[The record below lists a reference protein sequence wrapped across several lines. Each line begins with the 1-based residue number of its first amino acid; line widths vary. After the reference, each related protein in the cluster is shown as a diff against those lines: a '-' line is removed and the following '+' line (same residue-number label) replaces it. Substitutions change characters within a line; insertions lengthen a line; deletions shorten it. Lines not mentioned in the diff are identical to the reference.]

1 MFQKR
6 FLMLPAIALIAACAH
21 PSVEMKS
28 EPSPSAAAAPAPPV
42 AKTVPY
48 TVVAPHGNRVDPYYW
63 LRDDTRSKPE
73 VIDYL
78 KAENDYTAA
87 MLAHT
92 QGATDLLFR
101 EIVGRIQQD
110 DSSVPYRKHGWWLY
124 TRFEQGKEYPIHAR
138 RKDAE
143 GAVEEVLLDANLL
156 GAGKGFYQIGA
167 WEPSPDGEQLFYADD
182 SSGRRQFVLRFRN
195 LKTGQPWPET
205 IANAEARAVWA
216 NDSRTLLYIEKNPQT
231 LLGFRVR
238 KHVLGTDPASDPVV
252 YEEKDSSYYLG
263 IGKSRSDR
271 FLWIGL
277 NSTVASEWRYAD
289 ANDPKLEFKT
299 VLPRERDHEYQVQ
312 DRGDEFFILSNWNAR
327 NFRILRAPIAKAGDR
342 ANWVEWVTHRDD
354 ALLSSMTVL
363 RDHVAINERSGGLPK
378 IRVKAIADGKSELL
392 AFDEPA
398 YSAFTGANPEYA
410 TSTLRIVYTSPQT
423 PASTYDIDLASGE
436 RTLLKREAVLGGF
449 DRDHY
454 VTEFRFAPAR
464 DGAQVPVTLLY
475 RKGLRRDGSAALYQ
489 YGYGSYG
496 AAMSPTFDDRVLS
509 LVDRGVVYAITHVR
523 GGEEMGRAWYESGRQ
538 LQKMNTFTDFIDV
551 SDFLVREGYAAKD
564 RVVAQGGSAGG
575 LLMGAIANLAP
586 DRYRAI
592 VADVPFV
599 DVVTTMLDE
608 SIPLTTNE
616 FDEWG
621 NPKQK
626 AFYDYMLSYSPY
638 DNVKAQDY
646 PAMLVTTGLH
656 DSQVQYF
663 EPAKWVAKLRAT
675 KTGNAPLL
683 LKTNMEAGHGGKSGR
698 FRRLQQVA
706 EAWAFFLDQLG
717 IPVEAPAGDGFEG
730 DSTAAPAVE
739 AKTADGFE
747 GGRHAH

>member
-1 MFQKR
+1 
-6 FLMLPAIALIAACAH
+6 MLAPRALIPMLLVLAGCAH
-21 PSVEMKS
+21 QGSDMKS
-28 EPSPSAAAAPAPPV
+28 ETAPVAPAAPTPPI

-48 TVVAPHGNRVDPYYW
+48 TVTSPNGDRVDPYYW

-73 VIDYL
+73 VIAYL
-78 KAENDYTAA
+78 SAENDYTAA
-87 MLAHT
+87 MLAHA
-92 QGATDLLFR
+92 QPAREALFK
-101 EIVGRIQQD
+101 EMVGRIQQD
-110 DSSVPYRKHGWWLY
+110 DSSVPYRKNGWWLY
-124 TRFEQGKEYPIHAR
+124 TRFEQGNEYPIHAR
-138 RKDAE
+138 KRGSLDAP
-143 GAVEEVLLDANLL
+143 EEVLLDANVL
-156 GAGKGFYQIGA
+156 GAGKGFYQIGS
-167 WEPSPDGEQLFYADD
+167 WQPSPDGAQLVYAEDV
-182 SSGRRQFVLRFRN
+182 SGRRQFVLRFKN
-195 LKTGQPWPET
+195 LQTGQLWPES
-205 IANAEARAVWA
+205 IANVEAGTVWA
-216 NDSRTLLYIEKNPQT
+216 NDNRTVLYIEKNPQT

-238 KHVLGTDPASDPVV
+238 KHVLGTDPANDPVV
-252 YEEKDSSYYLG
+252 YEEKDSTYYMG
-263 IGKSRSDR
+263 IGKSRSER

-277 NSTVASEWRYAD
+277 NSTVATEWRYAD
-289 ANDPKLEFKT
+289 ANDPDLVFRT

-312 DRGDEFFILSNWNAR
+312 DHGDEFYILTNWQAR
-327 NFRILRAPIAKAGDR
+327 NFRIMRAPIAQAGDR
-342 ANWVEWVTHRDD
+342 ANWVEWVAHRDD

-378 IRVKAIADGKSELL
+378 IRIKTIADGRSELL

-398 YSAFTGANPEYA
+398 YSAFTGANAEYDTA
-410 TSTLRIVYTSPQT
+410 ALRIVYTSPQT
-423 PASTYDIDLASGE
+423 PASTYDVDLASGE
-436 RTLLKREAVLGGF
+436 RKLLKREIVLGGF
-449 DRDHY
+449 NRDDY

-475 RKGLRRDGSAALYQ
+475 RKGLKRDGSAALYQ

-496 AAMSPTFDDRVLS
+496 AAMSPAFNDKVLS
-509 LVDRGVVYAITHVR
+509 LVDRGVVYAIAHIR

-538 LQKMNTFTDFIDV
+538 LQKKNTFNDFIDV
-551 SDFLVREGYAAKD
+551 TDFLVREGYAAKD

-575 LLMGAIANLAP
+575 LLMGAIANMAP

-599 DVVTTMLDE
+599 DVVTTRLDE
-608 SIPLTTNE
+608 SIPLTTND

-638 DNVKAQDY
+638 DNVAAQDY

-675 KTGNAPLL
+675 RTGTSPLL

-698 FRRLQQVA
+698 FRRLEEVA
-706 EAWAFFLDQLG
+706 LAYAFFLDQLG
-717 IPVEAPAGDGFEG
+717 IAVETGDGDGFEG
-730 DSTAAPAVE
+730 GKESADS
-739 AKTADGFE
+739 ADGFE
-747 GGRHAH
+747 AKDAR

>member
-1 MFQKR
+1 MLLKR
-6 FLMLPAIALIAACAH
+6 LLLPSIVLIAACTH
-21 PSVEMKS
+21 TTRDMTPE
-28 EPSPSAAAAPAPPV
+28 SPASAVNTPQPPV
-42 AKTVPY
+42 AKQVPY
-48 TVVAPHGNRVDPYYW
+48 TVTSPNGDRVDPYYW

-78 KAENDYTAA
+78 TAENNYTTA

-92 QGATDLLFR
+92 QASKDLLFT
-101 EIVGRIQQD
+101 EMVGRIQQD
-110 DSSVPYRKHGWWLY
+110 DSSVPYLKNGWWLY

-138 RKDAE
+138 KRGSLDAP
-143 GAVEEVLLDANLL
+143 EEVLLDANLL
-156 GAGKGFYQIGA
+156 GAGKGFYQIGF
-167 WEPSPDGEQLFYADD
+167 WQPSPDGAQLVYAEDV
-182 SSGRRQFVLRFRN
+182 SGRRQYVLRFKN
-195 LKTGQPWPET
+195 LQTGQLWPES
-205 IANAEARAVWA
+205 IANVEANTVWA
-216 NDSRTLLYIEKNPQT
+216 NDNRTVLYIEKNAQT

-238 KHVLGTDPASDPVV
+238 KHVLGTDPANDPVV
-252 YEEKDSSYYLG
+252 YEEKDSTYYMG

-277 NSTVASEWRYAD
+277 NSTVATEWRYAD
-289 ANDPKLEFKT
+289 ANDPNLVFKT

-312 DRGDEFFILSNWNAR
+312 DHGDEFYILTNWQAR
-327 NFRILRAPIAKAGDR
+327 NFRIMRAPIAKAGDR
-342 ANWVEWVTHRDD
+342 ANWVEWVAHRDD

-378 IRVKAIADGKSELL
+378 IRVKTIADGHSELL

-398 YSAFTGANPEYA
+398 YSAFTGANAEYDTA
-410 TSTLRIVYTSPQT
+410 TLRIVYTSPQT
-423 PASTYDIDLASGE
+423 PASTYDIDLKTGV
-436 RTLLKREAVLGGF
+436 RTLLKRETVLGGF
-449 DRDHY
+449 NRDDY

-475 RKGLRRDGSAALYQ
+475 RKGLKRDGSAALYQ

-496 AAMSPTFDDRVLS
+496 AAMSPAFNDKVLS
-509 LVDRGVVYAITHVR
+509 LVDRGVVYAIAHIR

-538 LQKMNTFTDFIDV
+538 LQKKNTFNDFIDV
-551 SDFLVREGYAAKD
+551 TDFLVREGYAAKN

-575 LLMGAIANLAP
+575 LLMGAVANMAP

-638 DNVKAQDY
+638 DNVAAQDY

-675 KTGNAPLL
+675 KTGTSPLL

-698 FRRLQQVA
+698 FRRLEEVA
-706 EAWAFFLDQLG
+706 LAYAFFLDQLG
-717 IPVEAPAGDGFEG
+717 IAVESAAGDGFEG
-730 DSTAAPAVE
+730 GKDSADS
-739 AKTADGFE
+739 ADGFE
-747 GGRHAH
+747 AKHAH

>member
-1 MFQKR
+1 MLLKR
-6 FLMLPAIALIAACAH
+6 LLLPSIVLIAACTH
-21 PSVEMKS
+21 TTRDMTPE
-28 EPSPSAAAAPAPPV
+28 SPASAVNTPQPPV
-42 AKTVPY
+42 AKQVPY
-48 TVVAPHGNRVDPYYW
+48 TVTSPNGDRVDPYYW

-78 KAENDYTAA
+78 TAENNYTTA

-92 QGATDLLFR
+92 QASKDLLFK
-101 EIVGRIQQD
+101 EMVGRIQQD
-110 DSSVPYRKHGWWLY
+110 DSSVPYLKNGWWLY

-138 RKDAE
+138 KRGSLDAP
-143 GAVEEVLLDANLL
+143 EEVLLDANLL
-156 GAGKGFYQIGA
+156 GAGKGFYQIGF
-167 WEPSPDGEQLFYADD
+167 WQPSPDGAQLVYAEDL
-182 SSGRRQFVLRFRN
+182 SGRRQYVLRFKN
-195 LKTGQPWPET
+195 LQTGQLWPES
-205 IANAEARAVWA
+205 IANVEANTVWA
-216 NDSRTLLYIEKNPQT
+216 NDNRTVLYIEKNPQT

-238 KHVLGTDPASDPVV
+238 KHVLGTDPANDPVV
-252 YEEKDSSYYLG
+252 YEEKDSTYYMG

-277 NSTVASEWRYAD
+277 NSTVATEWRYAD
-289 ANDPKLEFKT
+289 ANDPNLVFKT

-312 DRGDEFFILSNWNAR
+312 DHGDEFYILTNWQAR
-327 NFRILRAPIAKAGDR
+327 NFRIMRAPIAKAGDR
-342 ANWVEWVTHRDD
+342 ANWVEWVAHRDD

-378 IRVKAIADGKSELL
+378 IRVKTIADGHSELL

-398 YSAFTGANPEYA
+398 YSAFTGANAEYDTA
-410 TSTLRIVYTSPQT
+410 TLRIVYTSPQT
-423 PASTYDIDLASGE
+423 PASTYDVDLKTGT
-436 RTLLKREAVLGGF
+436 RTLLKRETVLGGF
-449 DRDHY
+449 DRDNY

-475 RKGLRRDGSAALYQ
+475 RKGLKRDGSAALYQ

-496 AAMSPTFDDRVLS
+496 AAMSPAFNDKVLS
-509 LVDRGVVYAITHVR
+509 LVDRGVVYAIAHIR

-538 LQKMNTFTDFIDV
+538 LQKKNTFNDFIDV
-551 SDFLVREGYAAKD
+551 TDFLVREGYAAKN

-575 LLMGAIANLAP
+575 LLMGAVANMAP

-626 AFYDYMLSYSPY
+626 VFYDYMLSYSPY
-638 DNVKAQDY
+638 DNVAAQDY

-675 KTGNAPLL
+675 KTGTSPLL

-698 FRRLQQVA
+698 FRRLEEVA
-706 EAWAFFLDQLG
+706 LAYAFFLDQLG
-717 IPVEAPAGDGFEG
+717 IAVESAAGDGFEG
-730 DSTAAPAVE
+730 GKDSAD
-739 AKTADGFE
+739 TADGFE
-747 GGRHAH
+747 AKHAR

>member
-1 MFQKR
+1 
-6 FLMLPAIALIAACAH
+6 MLAPRALIPMLLVLAGCAH
-21 PSVEMKS
+21 QGSDMKTQ
-28 EPSPSAAAAPAPPV
+28 PAPSAAVAPVPPV
-42 AKTVPY
+42 AKIVPY
-48 TVVAPHGNRVDPYYW
+48 TVTSPNGDRVDPYYW

-87 MLAHT
+87 MLAH
-92 QGATDLLFR
+92 ARPAKDALFK

-110 DSSVPYRKHGWWLY
+110 DSSVPYLKNGWWLY

-138 RKDAE
+138 KRGTLDAP
-143 GAVEEVLLDANLL
+143 EEVLLDVNAL
-156 GAGKGFYQIGA
+156 GAGKGFYQVGA
-167 WEPSPDGEQLFYADD
+167 WEPSPDGEQLYYAEDT
-182 SSGRRQFVLRFRN
+182 SGRRQYVLRFKN
-195 LKTGQPWPET
+195 LKTGQLWPES
-205 IANAEARAVWA
+205 IANAEARAIWA
-216 NDSRTLLYIEKNPQT
+216 NDNRTVLYIEKNPQT

-238 KHVLGTDPASDPVV
+238 KHVLGTDPANDPVV
-252 YEEKDSSYYLG
+252 YEEKDSTYYMG

-277 NSTVASEWRYAD
+277 NSTVSTEWRYAD
-289 ANDPKLEFKT
+289 ANDPNLAFRT

-312 DRGDEFFILSNWNAR
+312 DHGDDFYILTNWNAR
-327 NFRILRAPIAKAGDR
+327 NFRIMRAPIAKAGDR
-342 ANWVEWVTHRDD
+342 ANWVEWVAHRDD

-378 IRVKAIADGKSELL
+378 IRVKRIADGQSELL

-398 YSAFTGANPEYA
+398 YSAFTGANPEFD

-423 PASTYDIDLASGE
+423 PASTYDIDLATGD
-436 RTLLKREAVLGGF
+436 RKLMKRETVLGGF
-449 DRDHY
+449 DRDDY

-475 RKGLRRDGSAALYQ
+475 RKGLKRDGSAALYQ

-496 AAMSPTFDDRVLS
+496 AAMSPAFNDKVLS
-509 LVDRGVVYAITHVR
+509 LVDRGVVYALAHIR
-523 GGEEMGRAWYESGRQ
+523 GGEEMGRHWYESGRQ
-538 LQKMNTFTDFIDV
+538 LQKKNTFNDFIDV
-551 SDFLVREGYAAKD
+551 TDFLVREGYAAKD

-575 LLMGAIANLAP
+575 LLMGAIVNMAP
-586 DRYRAI
+586 EKYRAI

-638 DNVKAQDY
+638 DNVKAQAY

-675 KTGNAPLL
+675 QTGKAPLL
-683 LKTNMEAGHGGKSGR
+683 LKINMEAGHGGKSGR
-698 FRRLQQVA
+698 FRRLEEVA
-706 EAWAFFLDQLG
+706 EAYAFFLDQLG
-717 IPVEAPAGDGFEG
+717 IPVEAGAGDGFEG
-730 DSTAAPAVE
+730 GAASADGG
-739 AKTADGFE
+739 DGFE
-747 GGRHAH
+747 AKHAR

>member
-1 MFQKR
+1 
-6 FLMLPAIALIAACAH
+6 MLAPRVLIPMLLVLAGCAH
-21 PSVEMKS
+21 QGSEMKRDTA
-28 EPSPSAAAAPAPPV
+28 PAAPTAPQPPV
-42 AKTVPY
+42 AAVIPH
-48 TVVAPHGNRVDPYYW
+48 VVTSPNGDRVDPYYW

-87 MLAHT
+87 MLAHA
-92 QGATDLLFR
+92 QSAKDVLFD
-101 EIVGRIQQD
+101 ELVGRIQQD
-110 DSSVPYRKHGWWLY
+110 DSSVPYLKNGWWLY

-138 RKDAE
+138 KRGSLDAP
-143 GAVEEVLLDANLL
+143 EEVLLDANVL

-167 WEPSPDGEQLFYADD
+167 WQQSPDGAQLAYAEDT
-182 SSGRRQFVLRFRN
+182 SGRRQYVLRFKN
-195 LKTGQPWPET
+195 LQTGELWPES
-205 IANAEARAVWA
+205 IANVEAGTVWA
-216 NDSRTLLYIEKNPQT
+216 NDNRTLLYIEKNPQT

-238 KHVLGTDPASDPVV
+238 KHVLGTDPANDPVV
-252 YEEKDSSYYLG
+252 YEEKDSTYYMG

-277 NSTVASEWRYAD
+277 NSTVATEWRYAD
-289 ANDPKLEFKT
+289 ANDPSLTFKT

-312 DRGDEFFILSNWNAR
+312 DHGDTFYILTNWNAR
-327 NFRILRAPIAKAGDR
+327 NFRIMRAPIAQAGDR
-342 ANWVEWVTHRDD
+342 ASWVEWVAHRDD

-363 RDHVAINERSGGLPK
+363 RDYVAINERSGGLPK
-378 IRVKAIADGKSELL
+378 IRVKSIADGQSELL
-392 AFDEPA
+392 DFDEPA
-398 YSAFTGANPEYA
+398 YSAFTGANPTFD
-410 TSTLRIVYTSPQT
+410 TSTLRIIYTSPQT
-423 PASTYDIDLASGE
+423 PASTYDIDLANGE
-436 RTLLKREAVLGGF
+436 RTLMKRETVLGGF
-449 DRDHY
+449 DRNNY

-475 RKGLRRDGSAALYQ
+475 RKGLKRDGSAALYQ

-496 AAMSPTFDDRVLS
+496 ASASPAFNDRVLS
-509 LVDRGVVYAITHVR
+509 LVDRGVVYALAHIR
-523 GGEEMGRAWYESGRQ
+523 GGEDMGRHWYETGRQ
-538 LQKMNTFTDFIDV
+538 LQKKNTFNDFIDV
-551 SDFLVREGYAAKD
+551 TDFLVREGYAAKD

-575 LLMGAIANLAP
+575 LLMGAIANMAP

-638 DNVKAQDY
+638 DNVSAQDY

-675 KTGNAPLL
+675 QTGKAPLL

-698 FRRLQQVA
+698 FRRLEEVA
-706 EAWAFFLDQLG
+706 LAYAFFLDQLG
-717 IPVEAPAGDGFEG
+717 IAVESAAGDGFEG
-730 DSTAAPAVE
+730 GTQEPADG
-739 AKTADGFE
+739 DGFE
-747 GGRHAH
+747 GRHAR

>member
-1 MFQKR
+1 MLLKR
-6 FLMLPAIALIAACAH
+6 LLLPSIVLIAACTH
-21 PSVEMKS
+21 TTRDMTPE
-28 EPSPSAAAAPAPPV
+28 SPASAVNTPQPPV
-42 AKTVPY
+42 AKQVPY
-48 TVVAPHGNRVDPYYW
+48 TVTSPNGDRVDPYYW

-78 KAENDYTAA
+78 TAENNYTTA

-92 QGATDLLFR
+92 QASKDLLFK
-101 EIVGRIQQD
+101 EMVGRIQQD
-110 DSSVPYRKHGWWLY
+110 DSSVPYLKNGWWLY
-124 TRFEQGKEYPIHAR
+124 TRFEQGKEHPIHAR
-138 RKDAE
+138 KRGSLDAP
-143 GAVEEVLLDANLL
+143 EEVLLDANLL
-156 GAGKGFYQIGA
+156 GAGKGFYQIGF
-167 WEPSPDGEQLFYADD
+167 WQPSPDGAQLVYAEDL
-182 SSGRRQFVLRFRN
+182 SGRRQYVLRFKN
-195 LKTGQPWPET
+195 LQTGQLWPES
-205 IANAEARAVWA
+205 IANVEANTVWA
-216 NDSRTLLYIEKNPQT
+216 NDNRTVLYIEKNPQT

-238 KHVLGTDPASDPVV
+238 KHVLGTDPANDPVV
-252 YEEKDSSYYLG
+252 YEEKDSTYYMG

-277 NSTVASEWRYAD
+277 NSTVATEWRYAD
-289 ANDPKLEFKT
+289 ANDPNLVFKT

-312 DRGDEFFILSNWNAR
+312 DHGDEFYILTNWQAR
-327 NFRILRAPIAKAGDR
+327 NFRIMRAPIAKAGDR
-342 ANWVEWVTHRDD
+342 ANWVEWVAHRDD

-378 IRVKAIADGKSELL
+378 IRVKTIADGHSELL

-398 YSAFTGANPEYA
+398 YSAFTGANAEYDTA
-410 TSTLRIVYTSPQT
+410 TLRIVYTSPQT
-423 PASTYDIDLASGE
+423 PASTYDVDLKTGT
-436 RTLLKREAVLGGF
+436 RTLLKRETVLGGF
-449 DRDHY
+449 DRDNY

-475 RKGLRRDGSAALYQ
+475 RKGLKRDGSAALYQ

-496 AAMSPTFDDRVLS
+496 AAMSPAFNDKVLS
-509 LVDRGVVYAITHVR
+509 LVDRGVVYAIAHIR

-538 LQKMNTFTDFIDV
+538 LQKKNTFNDFIDV
-551 SDFLVREGYAAKD
+551 TDFLVREGYAAKN

-575 LLMGAIANLAP
+575 LLMGAVANMAP

-626 AFYDYMLSYSPY
+626 VFYDYMLSYSPY
-638 DNVKAQDY
+638 DNVAAQDY

-675 KTGNAPLL
+675 KTGTSPLL

-698 FRRLQQVA
+698 FRRLEEVA
-706 EAWAFFLDQLG
+706 LAYAFFLDQLG
-717 IPVEAPAGDGFEG
+717 IAVESAAGDGFEG
-730 DSTAAPAVE
+730 GKDSAD
-739 AKTADGFE
+739 TADGFE
-747 GGRHAH
+747 AKHAR

>member
-1 MFQKR
+1 
-6 FLMLPAIALIAACAH
+6 MLAPRALIPMLLVLAGCAH
-21 PSVEMKS
+21 QGSDMKS
-28 EPSPSAAAAPAPPV
+28 ETAPVAPAAPTPPI

-48 TVVAPHGNRVDPYYW
+48 TVTSPNGDRVDPYYW

-73 VIDYL
+73 VIAYL
-78 KAENDYTAA
+78 SAENDYTAA
-87 MLAHT
+87 MLAHA
-92 QGATDLLFR
+92 QPAREALFK
-101 EIVGRIQQD
+101 EMVGRIQQD
-110 DSSVPYRKHGWWLY
+110 DSSVPYRKNGWWLY
-124 TRFEQGKEYPIHAR
+124 TRFEQGNEYPIHAR
-138 RKDAE
+138 KRGSLDAP
-143 GAVEEVLLDANLL
+143 EEVLLDANVL
-156 GAGKGFYQIGA
+156 GAGKGFYQIGS
-167 WEPSPDGEQLFYADD
+167 WQPSPDGAQLVYAEDV
-182 SSGRRQFVLRFRN
+182 SGRRQFVLRFKN
-195 LKTGQPWPET
+195 LQTGQLWPES
-205 IANAEARAVWA
+205 IANVEAGTVWA
-216 NDSRTLLYIEKNPQT
+216 NDNRTVLYIEKNPQT

-238 KHVLGTDPASDPVV
+238 KHVLGSDPANDPVV
-252 YEEKDSSYYLG
+252 YEEKDSIYYMG
-263 IGKSRSDR
+263 IGKSRSER

-277 NSTVASEWRYAD
+277 NSTVATEWRYAD
-289 ANDPKLEFKT
+289 ANDPDLVFRT

-312 DRGDEFFILSNWNAR
+312 DHGDEFYILTNWQAR
-327 NFRILRAPIAKAGDR
+327 NFRIMRAPIAQAGDR
-342 ANWVEWVTHRDD
+342 ANWVEWVAHRDD

-378 IRVKAIADGKSELL
+378 IRIKTIADGRSELL

-398 YSAFTGANPEYA
+398 YSAFTGANAEYDTA
-410 TSTLRIVYTSPQT
+410 ALRIVYTSPQT
-423 PASTYDIDLASGE
+423 PASTYDVDLASGE
-436 RTLLKREAVLGGF
+436 RKLLKREIVLGGF
-449 DRDHY
+449 NRDDY

-475 RKGLRRDGSAALYQ
+475 RKGLKRDGSAALYQ

-496 AAMSPTFDDRVLS
+496 AAMSPAFNDKVLS
-509 LVDRGVVYAITHVR
+509 LVDRGVVYAIAHIR

-538 LQKMNTFTDFIDV
+538 LQKKNTFNDFIDV
-551 SDFLVREGYAAKD
+551 TDFLVREGYAAKD

-575 LLMGAIANLAP
+575 LLMGAIANMAP

-638 DNVKAQDY
+638 DNVAAQDY

-675 KTGNAPLL
+675 RTGTSPLL

-698 FRRLQQVA
+698 FRRLEEVA
-706 EAWAFFLDQLG
+706 LAYAFFLDQLG
-717 IPVEAPAGDGFEG
+717 IAVETGDGDGFEG
-730 DSTAAPAVE
+730 GKESADS
-739 AKTADGFE
+739 ADGFE
-747 GGRHAH
+747 AKDAR

>member
-1 MFQKR
+1 
-6 FLMLPAIALIAACAH
+6 MLLVLAGCAH
-21 PSVEMKS
+21 QGSDMKS
-28 EPSPSAAAAPAPPV
+28 ETAPVAPAAPTPPI

-48 TVVAPHGNRVDPYYW
+48 TVTSPNGDRVDPYYW

-73 VIDYL
+73 VIAYL
-78 KAENDYTAA
+78 SAENDYTAA
-87 MLAHT
+87 MLAHA
-92 QGATDLLFR
+92 QPAREALFK
-101 EIVGRIQQD
+101 EMVGRIQQD
-110 DSSVPYRKHGWWLY
+110 DSSVPYRKNGWWLY
-124 TRFEQGKEYPIHAR
+124 TRFEQGNEYPIHAR
-138 RKDAE
+138 KRGSLDAP
-143 GAVEEVLLDANLL
+143 EEVLLDANVL
-156 GAGKGFYQIGA
+156 GAGKGFYQIGS
-167 WEPSPDGEQLFYADD
+167 WQPSPDGAQLVYAEDV
-182 SSGRRQFVLRFRN
+182 SGRRQFVLRFKN
-195 LKTGQPWPET
+195 LQTGQLWPES
-205 IANAEARAVWA
+205 IANVEAGTVWA
-216 NDSRTLLYIEKNPQT
+216 NDNRTVLYIEKNPQT

-238 KHVLGTDPASDPVV
+238 KHVLGTDPANDPVV
-252 YEEKDSSYYLG
+252 YEEKDSTYYMG
-263 IGKSRSDR
+263 IGKSRSER

-277 NSTVASEWRYAD
+277 NSTVATEWRYAD
-289 ANDPKLEFKT
+289 ANDPDLVFRT

-312 DRGDEFFILSNWNAR
+312 DHGDEFYILTNWQAR
-327 NFRILRAPIAKAGDR
+327 NFRIMRAPIAQAGDR
-342 ANWVEWVTHRDD
+342 ANWVEWVAHRDD

-378 IRVKAIADGKSELL
+378 IRIKTIADGRSELL

-398 YSAFTGANPEYA
+398 YSAFTGANAEYDTA
-410 TSTLRIVYTSPQT
+410 ALRIVYTSPQT
-423 PASTYDIDLASGE
+423 PASTYDVDLASGE
-436 RTLLKREAVLGGF
+436 RKLLKREIVLGGF
-449 DRDHY
+449 NRDDY

-475 RKGLRRDGSAALYQ
+475 RKGLKRDGSAALYQ

-496 AAMSPTFDDRVLS
+496 AAMSPAFNDKVLS
-509 LVDRGVVYAITHVR
+509 LVDRGVVYAIAHIR

-538 LQKMNTFTDFIDV
+538 LQKKNTFNDFIDV
-551 SDFLVREGYAAKD
+551 TDFLVREGYAAKD

-575 LLMGAIANLAP
+575 LLMGAIANMAP

-638 DNVKAQDY
+638 DNVAAQDY

-675 KTGNAPLL
+675 RTGTSPLL

-698 FRRLQQVA
+698 FRRLEEVA
-706 EAWAFFLDQLG
+706 LAYAFFLDQLG
-717 IPVEAPAGDGFEG
+717 IAVETGDGDGFEG
-730 DSTAAPAVE
+730 GKESADS
-739 AKTADGFE
+739 ADGFE
-747 GGRHAH
+747 AKDAR

>member
-1 MFQKR
+1 
-6 FLMLPAIALIAACAH
+6 MLAPRALIPMLLVLAGCAH
-21 PSVEMKS
+21 QGSDMKS
-28 EPSPSAAAAPAPPV
+28 ETAPVAPAAPTPPI

-48 TVVAPHGNRVDPYYW
+48 TVTSPNGDRVDPYYW

-73 VIDYL
+73 VIAYL
-78 KAENDYTAA
+78 SAENDYTAA
-87 MLAHT
+87 MLAHA
-92 QGATDLLFR
+92 QPAREALFK
-101 EIVGRIQQD
+101 EMVGRIQQD
-110 DSSVPYRKHGWWLY
+110 DSSVPYRKNGWWLY
-124 TRFEQGKEYPIHAR
+124 TRFEQGNEYPIHAR
-138 RKDAE
+138 KRGSLDAP
-143 GAVEEVLLDANLL
+143 EEVLLDANVL
-156 GAGKGFYQIGA
+156 GAGKGFYQIGS
-167 WEPSPDGEQLFYADD
+167 WQPSPDGAQLVYAEDV
-182 SSGRRQFVLRFRN
+182 SGRRQFVLRFKN
-195 LKTGQPWPET
+195 LQTGQLWPES
-205 IANAEARAVWA
+205 IANVEAGTVWA
-216 NDSRTLLYIEKNPQT
+216 NDNRTVLYIEKNPQT

-238 KHVLGTDPASDPVV
+238 KHVLGTDPANDPVV
-252 YEEKDSSYYLG
+252 YEEKDSTYYMG
-263 IGKSRSDR
+263 IGKSRSER

-277 NSTVASEWRYAD
+277 NSTVATEWRYAD
-289 ANDPKLEFKT
+289 ANDPDLVFRT

-312 DRGDEFFILSNWNAR
+312 DHGDEFYILTNWQAR
-327 NFRILRAPIAKAGDR
+327 NFRIMRAPIAQAGDR
-342 ANWVEWVTHRDD
+342 ANWVEWVAHRDD

-378 IRVKAIADGKSELL
+378 IRIKTIADGRSELL

-398 YSAFTGANPEYA
+398 YSAFTGANAEYDTA
-410 TSTLRIVYTSPQT
+410 ALRIVYTSPQT
-423 PASTYDIDLASGE
+423 PASTYDVDLASGE
-436 RTLLKREAVLGGF
+436 RKLLKREIVLGGF
-449 DRDHY
+449 NRDDS

-475 RKGLRRDGSAALYQ
+475 RKGLKRDGSAALYQ

-496 AAMSPTFDDRVLS
+496 AAMSPAFNDKVLS
-509 LVDRGVVYAITHVR
+509 LVDRGVVYAIAHIR

-538 LQKMNTFTDFIDV
+538 LQKKNTFNDFIDV
-551 SDFLVREGYAAKD
+551 TDFLVREGYAAKD

-575 LLMGAIANLAP
+575 LLMGAIANMAP

-638 DNVKAQDY
+638 DNVAAQDY

-675 KTGNAPLL
+675 RTGTSPLL

-698 FRRLQQVA
+698 FRRLEEVA
-706 EAWAFFLDQLG
+706 LAYAFFLDQLG
-717 IPVEAPAGDGFEG
+717 IAVETGDGDGFEG
-730 DSTAAPAVE
+730 GKESADS
-739 AKTADGFE
+739 ADGFE
-747 GGRHAH
+747 AKDAR

>member
-1 MFQKR
+1 
-6 FLMLPAIALIAACAH
+6 MLAPRALIPMLLVLAGCAH
-21 PSVEMKS
+21 QGSDMKS
-28 EPSPSAAAAPAPPV
+28 ETAPVAPAAPTPPI

-48 TVVAPHGNRVDPYYW
+48 TVTSPNGDRVDPYYW

-73 VIDYL
+73 VIAYL
-78 KAENDYTAA
+78 SAENDYTAA
-87 MLAHT
+87 MLAHA
-92 QGATDLLFR
+92 QPAREALFK
-101 EIVGRIQQD
+101 EMVGRIQQD
-110 DSSVPYRKHGWWLY
+110 DSSVPYRKNGWWLY
-124 TRFEQGKEYPIHAR
+124 TRFEQGNEYPIHAR
-138 RKDAE
+138 KRGSLDAP
-143 GAVEEVLLDANLL
+143 EEVLLDANVL
-156 GAGKGFYQIGA
+156 GAGKGFYQIGS
-167 WEPSPDGEQLFYADD
+167 WQPSPDGAQLVYAEDV
-182 SSGRRQFVLRFRN
+182 SGRRQFVLRFKN
-195 LKTGQPWPET
+195 LQTGQLWPES
-205 IANAEARAVWA
+205 IANVEAGTVWA
-216 NDSRTLLYIEKNPQT
+216 NDNRTVLYIEKNPQT

-238 KHVLGTDPASDPVV
+238 KHVLGTDPANDPVV
-252 YEEKDSSYYLG
+252 YEEKDSTYYMG
-263 IGKSRSDR
+263 IGKSRSER

-277 NSTVASEWRYAD
+277 NSTVATEWRYAD
-289 ANDPKLEFKT
+289 ANDPDLVFRT

-312 DRGDEFFILSNWNAR
+312 DHGDEFYILTNWQAR
-327 NFRILRAPIAKAGDR
+327 NFRIMRAPIAQAGDR
-342 ANWVEWVTHRDD
+342 ANWVEWVAHRDD

-378 IRVKAIADGKSELL
+378 IRIKTIADGRSELL

-398 YSAFTGANPEYA
+398 YSAFTGANAEYDTA
-410 TSTLRIVYTSPQT
+410 ALRIVYTSPQT
-423 PASTYDIDLASGE
+423 PASTYDVDLASGE
-436 RTLLKREAVLGGF
+436 RKLLKREIVLGGF
-449 DRDHY
+449 NRDDY

-475 RKGLRRDGSAALYQ
+475 RKGLKRDGSAALYQ

-496 AAMSPTFDDRVLS
+496 AAMSPAFNDKVLS
-509 LVDRGVVYAITHVR
+509 LVDRGVVYVIAHIR

-538 LQKMNTFTDFIDV
+538 LQKKNTFNDFIDV
-551 SDFLVREGYAAKD
+551 TDFLVREGYAAKD

-575 LLMGAIANLAP
+575 LLMGAIANMAP

-638 DNVKAQDY
+638 DNVAAQDY

-675 KTGNAPLL
+675 RTGTSPLL

-698 FRRLQQVA
+698 FRRLEEVA
-706 EAWAFFLDQLG
+706 LAYAFFLDQLG
-717 IPVEAPAGDGFEG
+717 IAVETGDGDGFEG
-730 DSTAAPAVE
+730 GKESADS
-739 AKTADGFE
+739 ADGFE
-747 GGRHAH
+747 AKDAR

>member
-1 MFQKR
+1 
-6 FLMLPAIALIAACAH
+6 MLAPRALIPMLLVLAGCAH
-21 PSVEMKS
+21 QGSDMKT
-28 EPSPSAAAAPAPPV
+28 EPAPAQSAAPMPPV
-42 AKTVPY
+42 AKIVPHTVTSPN
-48 TVVAPHGNRVDPYYW
+48 GDRVDPYYW

-78 KAENDYTAA
+78 KAENDYTTA

-92 QGATDLLFR
+92 QSAKDALFK
-101 EIVGRIQQD
+101 EMVGRIQQD
-110 DSSVPYRKHGWWLY
+110 DSSVPYLKNGWWLY

-138 RKDAE
+138 KRGTLDAP
-143 GAVEEVLLDANLL
+143 EEVLLDANVL
-156 GAGKGFYQIGA
+156 GAGQGFYQIGA
-167 WEPSPDGEQLFYADD
+167 WEPSPNGEQLYYAEDT
-182 SSGRRQFVLRFRN
+182 SGRRQYVLRFKN
-195 LKTGQPWPET
+195 LKTGQLWPET
-205 IANAEARAVWA
+205 ISNVEARVVWA
-216 NDSRTLLYIEKNPQT
+216 NDNRTVLYIEKNPQT

-238 KHVLGTDPASDPVV
+238 KHVLGTDPANDPVV
-252 YEEKDSSYYLG
+252 YEEKDSTFYMG

-277 NSTVASEWRYAD
+277 SSTVSTEWRYAD
-289 ANDPKLEFKT
+289 ANDPNLTFKT
-299 VLPRERDHEYQVQ
+299 VLPRERDHEYDVQ
-312 DRGDEFFILSNWNAR
+312 DHGDEFFILTNWKAR
-327 NFRILRAPIAKAGDR
+327 NFRIMRAPIAKAGDR
-342 ANWVEWVTHRDD
+342 AHWVEWLAHRDD

-378 IRVKAIADGKSELL
+378 IRVKSIGDGQSELL

-398 YSAFTGANPEYA
+398 YSAFTGANPEA
-410 TSTLRIVYTSPQT
+410 DTSTLRIVYTSPQT
-423 PASTYDIDLASGE
+423 PASTYDIDLKTGE
-436 RTLLKREAVLGGF
+436 RKLMKRETVLGGF
-449 DRDHY
+449 DRDNY

-475 RKGLRRDGSAALYQ
+475 RKGLKRDGTAALYQ

-496 AAMSPTFDDRVLS
+496 AAMSPAFNDKVLS
-509 LVDRGVVYAITHVR
+509 LVDRGVVYALAHIR
-523 GGEEMGRAWYESGRQ
+523 GGQEMGRAWYESGRQ
-538 LQKMNTFTDFIDV
+538 LQKKNTFNDFIDV
-551 SDFLVREGYAAKD
+551 TDFLVREGYAAKD

-575 LLMGAIANLAP
+575 LLMGAVANMAP
-586 DRYRAI
+586 EKYRAI

-638 DNVKAQDY
+638 DNVAAQAY

-675 KTGNAPLL
+675 QTGRAPLL

-698 FRRLQQVA
+698 FRRLEEVA
-706 EAWAFFLDQLG
+706 LAYAFFLDQLG
-717 IPVEAPAGDGFEG
+717 IAVEAGDGDGFEG
-730 DSTAAPAVE
+730 GADEPNA
-739 AKTADGFE
+739 ADGFE
-747 GGRHAH
+747 AKHAH

>member
-1 MFQKR
+1 MLARR
-6 FLMLPAIALIAACAH
+6 FLILTTAVLCAACAH
-21 PSVEMKS
+21 QGTEMKT
-28 EPSPSAAAAPAPPV
+28 EPQAQAESSMPQPPI
-42 AKTVPY
+42 AKRVPY
-48 TVVAPHGNRVDPYYW
+48 TVTSPNGDRVDPYYW
-63 LRDDTRSKPE
+63 LRDDTRSKPD

-78 KAENDYTAA
+78 KSENDYTAA
-87 MLAHT
+87 MLAHA
-92 QGATDLLFR
+92 QSAKDVLFK

-110 DSSVPYRKHGWWLY
+110 DSSVPYQKHGWWLY

-138 RKDAE
+138 KRGSLDAP
-143 GAVEEVLLDANLL
+143 EEVLLDANVL
-156 GAGKGFYQIGA
+156 GADKGFYQIGS
-167 WEPSPDGEQLFYADD
+167 WQPSPDGRQLVYAEDT
-182 SSGRRQFVLRFRN
+182 SGRRQYVLRFKN
-195 LKTGQPWPET
+195 LQTGQLWPES
-205 IANAEARAVWA
+205 ISNVEAGTVWA
-216 NDSRTLLYIEKNPQT
+216 NDNRTLLYIEKNPQT

-238 KHVLGTDPASDPVV
+238 KHVLGTDPVNDPVV
-252 YEEKDSSYYLG
+252 YEEKDSTYYMG

-277 NSTVASEWRYAD
+277 NSTVATEWRYAD
-289 ANDPKLEFKT
+289 ANDPTLTFKT

-312 DRGDEFFILSNWNAR
+312 DHGDSFYILTNWQAR
-327 NFRILRAPIAKAGDR
+327 NFRIMRSPIDKAHDR
-342 ANWVEWVTHRDD
+342 ANWVEWVAHRDD

-363 RDHVAINERSGGLPK
+363 REHVAINERSGGLPK
-378 IRVKAIADGKSELL
+378 IRVKNIADGKSELL
-392 AFDEPA
+392 SFDEPA
-398 YSAFTGANPEYA
+398 YSAFTGANPEFD
-410 TSTLRIVYTSPQT
+410 TRTLRIIYTSPQT

-436 RTLLKREAVLGGF
+436 RKLLKREAVLGGF
-449 DRDHY
+449 DRDNY

-475 RKGLRRDGSAALYQ
+475 RKGLTRDGTAALYQ

-496 AAMSPTFDDRVLS
+496 ASASPAFNDRVLS
-509 LVDRGVVYAITHVR
+509 LVDRGVVYALAHIR
-523 GGEEMGRAWYESGRQ
+523 GGEDMGRHWYENGRQ
-538 LQKMNTFTDFIDV
+538 LQKKNTFTDFIDIT
-551 SDFLVREGYAAKD
+551 DFLVREGYAAKD

-575 LLMGAIANLAP
+575 LLMGAIANMAP
-586 DRYRAI
+586 DRYDAI

-638 DNVKAQDY
+638 DNVAAQDY

-698 FRRLQQVA
+698 FRRLEEVA
-706 EAWAFFLDQLG
+706 LAYAFFLDQLD
-717 IPVEAPAGDGFEG
+717 IPVEAPGGDGFEGGVEEPAAGDGFEG
-730 DSTAAPAVE
+730 
-739 AKTADGFE
+739 K
-747 GGRHAH
+747 HAR